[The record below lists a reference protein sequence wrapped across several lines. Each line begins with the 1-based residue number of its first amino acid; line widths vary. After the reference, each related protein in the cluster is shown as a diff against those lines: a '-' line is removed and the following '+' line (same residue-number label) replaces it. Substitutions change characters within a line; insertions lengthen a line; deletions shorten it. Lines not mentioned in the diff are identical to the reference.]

1 MKKRSKGEWGYIR
14 SQRIRVLIMTVILYI
29 CALGL
34 YLIGYCTLHTRK
46 SLWTIFAI
54 LSVLPASKSL
64 VNLIMFMRFKS
75 LTAEIHDRIHSC
87 AGQLAIIYE
96 LPFTTYE
103 KTYFVDAIACA
114 GNTAAGCYLGK
125 PSGKKSHDQDLKDLC
140 IHLENVL
147 KNDGYKDF
155 TLKIFDNID
164 DFTDRLKE
172 MDNKLSTKRSVN
184 DEGMLNTF
192 MAVSL

>member
-54 LSVLPASKSL
+54 LSVLPPSKSL

-192 MAVSL
+192 RAVSL

>member
-114 GNTAAGCYLGK
+114 GNSAAGCYLGK

-192 MAVSL
+192 RAVSL

>member
-14 SQRIRVLIMTVILYI
+14 SQRIRVLIMTVILYL

-46 SLWTIFAI
+46 NLWTVFAI

-75 LTAEIHDRIHSC
+75 LDINVYERIRAA
-87 AGQLAIIYE
+87 AGDLAVIYE

-125 PSGKKSHDQDLKDLC
+125 PSGKKSHEQDLKDLC

-184 DEGMLNTF
+184 DDGMLNTF
-192 MAVSL
+192 RAVSL

>member
-125 PSGKKSHDQDLKDLC
+125 PSGKKSHEQDLKDLC

-184 DEGMLNTF
+184 DDGMLNTF
-192 MAVSL
+192 RAVSL

>member
-1 MKKRSKGEWGYIR
+1 MKKRSKGEWGDIR
-14 SQRIRVLIMTVILYI
+14 CQRIRVLIMTVILYI

-114 GNTAAGCYLGK
+114 GNTAAGCYSGK

-192 MAVSL
+192 RAVSL

>member
-184 DEGMLNTF
+184 DDGMLNTF
-192 MAVSL
+192 RAVSL

>member
-1 MKKRSKGEWGYIR
+1 MKKISKGEWGYIR

-192 MAVSL
+192 RAVSL

>member
-125 PSGKKSHDQDLKDLC
+125 PSGKKSHEQDLNDLC

-192 MAVSL
+192 RAVSL

>member
-75 LTAEIHDRIHSC
+75 LTAETHDRIHSC

-192 MAVSL
+192 RAVSL

>member
-1 MKKRSKGEWGYIR
+1 
-14 SQRIRVLIMTVILYI
+14 MTVILY
-29 CALGL
+29 
-34 YLIGYCTLHTRK
+34 
-46 SLWTIFAI
+46 
-54 LSVLPASKSL
+54 
-64 VNLIMFMRFKS
+64 
-75 LTAEIHDRIHSC
+75 DRIHSC

-192 MAVSL
+192 RAVSL